1 MLERFTG
8 LYRPE
13 SGKLVL
19 CAVCASLL
27 TASTI
32 YGYQFGVQRSRSS
45 TAHHQALESANRP
58 HESIQLNAAGG
69 PVKRD
74 SPAPMSEE
82 LIREQLSRNYLFF
95 GPESMDKIRSSFVI
109 VVGVGGVGSWTA
121 TMLVRSGVQK
131 IRIIDFDQVT
141 LSSLNRHA
149 CATLADVG
157 TSKVL
162 TLQRYLEKVA
172 PWVQIECRNDL
183 FQKEDADTLLEPWVG
198 TGQRADFVIDAID
211 NIETKADLLAY
222 CVHHDLA
229 VVASMGAALKSDPT
243 RIYLSDISETFEDPL
258 SRATRRHLKLRGI
271 QSGIPVI
278 YSTEKPGPGKAR
290 LEPIDQSAY
299 EAGEI
304 SELGILP
311 DFRARILPVLGT
323 MPPIF
328 GLSLVTFVLT
338 TMAGYPTPSTK
349 VSKTRRSL
357 YESAFKDLTR
367 ECGEARIPLTVDD
380 VGFLIDELA
389 NGRSVLPPHY
399 PQKLTLIR
407 YDPVR
412 RVEIGNIV
420 VLTKDEAKKH
430 ASALKDG
437 QTLDDIY
444 SLEEKKSLEK
454 YFARSVELRKWR
466 DGF

>member
-1 MLERFTG
+1 MESIVERAAG
-8 LYRPE
+8 LYRSE
-13 SGKLVL
+13 SGRLAL
-19 CAVCASLL
+19 CAVCTGLL
-27 TASTI
+27 TACTI
-32 YGYQFGVQRSRSS
+32 YGYQAGEQHRRSS
-45 TAHHQALESANRP
+45 SAHHRAVENAQRP
-58 HESIQLNAAGG
+58 HDSIQLNAVGG
-69 PVKRD
+69 PATKD
-74 SPAPMSEE
+74 SSAPMSEE

-95 GPESMDKIRSSFVI
+95 GDESMEKIRSSFVV

-172 PWVQIECRNDL
+172 PWVQVECRNDL
-183 FQKEDADTLLEPWVG
+183 FREEDADSLLEPWSG
-198 TGQRADFVIDAID
+198 TQQKPDFVIDAID

-222 CVHHDLA
+222 CVHHDLP

-271 QSGIPVI
+271 HSGIPVI
-278 YSTEKPGPGKAR
+278 YSTEKPGPGKAK
-290 LEPIDQSAY
+290 LEPIEQSVY

-328 GLSLVTFVLT
+328 GLSLVTYVLT

-357 YESAFKDLTR
+357 
-367 ECGEARIPLTVDD
+367 
-380 VGFLIDELA
+380 
-389 NGRSVLPPHY
+389 
-399 PQKLTLIR
+399 
-407 YDPVR
+407 
-412 RVEIGNIV
+412 
-420 VLTKDEAKKH
+420 
-430 ASALKDG
+430 
-437 QTLDDIY
+437 
-444 SLEEKKSLEK
+444 
-454 YFARSVELRKWR
+454 
-466 DGF
+466 